1 MLIMNLKLT
10 MLWLNIPI
18 TKEIQALEQN
28 KTWLPPEKKNLLDVN
43 GFVESNVMHMER
55 LKDIREG
62 LLQRDILNLKEL
74 IMLTHSL
81 QLLS

>member
-1 MLIMNLKLT
+1 MNLKLT